1 MGISPIIMKE
11 TFNFNDNNNFS
22 AVTRKCF
29 INKAVLNN
37 FEKFKGKHVCHSLF
51 NKLAS
56 LTLSKLGSCFSLNF
70 AIF

>member
-11 TFNFNDNNNFS
+11 TFNFNDNSNFS

-29 INKAVLNN
+29 INKAVLSN
-37 FEKFKGKHVCHSLF
+37 FEKFKGKHVCQSLF